1 METKFDLPQRVS
13 SEESYRKRD
22 ALFSQIP
29 FWMLLKDLPEMILI
43 LSDTRQIVYYNDSF
57 REYTGALDDLELID
71 KRLGEVLQCRNR
83 EGDPHGCGTTEQC
96 ECCGAG
102 QAIFNTR
109 LLQKKQYGECN
120 MIVERD
126 QKEEALSLEV
136 YSNPLF
142 IGDELFYVLSIRDI
156 MTKKHEHALD
166 RTFFHDILNSV
177 SSLRGLVDI
186 LPQADEVDFE
196 SIHGRLK
203 QIVSQVID
211 EILFQRELKY
221 AETGHL
227 LVRLR
232 PVSLQKVFSAVK
244 DFYGLVAD
252 SQEVIL
258 HFILPESNLHA
269 NSDKVLLVRS
279 LSNLVKNA
287 LESSG
292 PGDEVVVFAEQTGEH
307 VTIAVQNRRPIPESV
322 RNSIFKR
329 FATTKK
335 ERGRGIGTYSVKLF
349 VEQYLAGK
357 VDFTSSD
364 EEGTIFTITIPVAEE

>member
-1 METKFDLPQRVS
+1 METKFDLPERVS
-13 SEESYRKRD
+13 SEETYRKRD

-29 FWMLLKDLPEMILI
+29 FWMLLKDLPEMLVI
-43 LSDTRQIVYYNDSF
+43 LSDTRQIVYYNNSF
-57 REYTGALDDLELID
+57 GEYTGAADENELVG

-83 EGDPHGCGTTEQC
+83 DGAPHGCGTTEQC

-102 QAIFNTR
+102 QAIYTTR
-109 LLQKKQYGECN
+109 LLQRKQYGECT
-120 MIVERD
+120 MMVERD
-126 QKEEALSLEV
+126 HKEETLSLEV
-136 YSNPLF
+136 YSNPLHL
-142 IGDELFYVLSIRDI
+142 GDEFFYVLSIRDI
-156 MTKKHEHALD
+156 MAKKNEHALD

-177 SSLRGLVDI
+177 SSLRGLIDI
-186 LPQADEVDFE
+186 LPQADEEDFE
-196 SIHGRLK
+196 AIHNRVR
-203 QIVSQVID
+203 QIVAQVID

-221 AETGHL
+221 AETGHMFI
-227 LVRLR
+227 RLR
-232 PVSLQKVFSAVK
+232 PVSLQKVFAAVR
-244 DFYGLVAD
+244 DFYGLVAE

-258 HFILPESNLHA
+258 HFILGDGNLNA
-269 NSDKVLLVRS
+269 NSDRLLLVRS

-292 PGDEVVVFAEQTGEH
+292 PGDEVVVNAEQIDGN
-307 VTIAVQNRRPIPESV
+307 VVISVQNRRPIPDAI

-364 EEGTIFTITIPVAEE
+364 EEGTIFTIQIPAAEA